1 QVYCPKHVK
10 DVKSCLDVEGR
21 DSQIGP
27 VSYQE
32 ARDRILPKLL
42 MGYMSAAAV
51 GNSKS
56 GKNGRAPGKD
66 AKSKESKKRARENM
80 GITDIQAGADARP
93 DQYQTLAPQVLGRK
107 RRRTFGPDPTAPLEE
122 LGEPECVDRVNA
134 LIGPKVDTDVDENGA
149 LVLHTF
155 W

>member
-1 QVYCPKHVK
+1 MK

-51 GNSKS
+51 GNSKP
-56 GKNGRAPGKD
+56 GKNGRAS
-66 AKSKESKKRARENM
+66 AKARGGEVVPPCVVL
-80 GITDIQAGADARP
+80 ARFGSSGLAIMRVYEIYP
-93 DQYQTLAPQVLGRK
+93 WLMFEIRIYLYQ
-107 RRRTFGPDPTAPLEE
+107 
-122 LGEPECVDRVNA
+122 
-134 LIGPKVDTDVDENGA
+134 I
-149 LVLHTF
+149 
-155 W
+155 